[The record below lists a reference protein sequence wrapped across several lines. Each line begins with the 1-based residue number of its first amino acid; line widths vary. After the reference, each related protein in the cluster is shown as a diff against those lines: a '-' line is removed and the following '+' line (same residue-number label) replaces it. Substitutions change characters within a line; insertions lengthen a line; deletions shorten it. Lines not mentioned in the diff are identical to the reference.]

1 MIFLAHRTTIG
12 VWSCWETV
20 ITHTFWSGDEEVDF
34 VLNYSECTKEL
45 SEASREKYR
54 QACDEAFGRDWT
66 AGIKKGSIMQDAAR
80 TNVTVRPHKLEL
92 GRIAKKYQQPT
103 GAVHLGRNTYVHF
116 PDFSKEERLTKSEKG
131 QRIWEGRDNYILM
144 VYRSAVNLLSK
155 LDGDERNALLEKLGW
170 SGIASGVGGMV
181 SRAVP
186 TGSSAVS
193 WQRGAGT
200 RDGQIPL
207 DRIRSYQISKRS
219 RRT

>member
-1 MIFLAHRTTIG
+1 
-12 VWSCWETV
+12 
-20 ITHTFWSGDEEVDF
+20 
-34 VLNYSECTKEL
+34 
-45 SEASREKYR
+45 
-54 QACDEAFGRDWT
+54 
-66 AGIKKGSIMQDAAR
+66 MQDAAR

-207 DRIRSYQISKRS
+207 DRIRSYQISFSPVSLQQEIASYLKE
-219 RRT
+219 TIKF